1 MITRYVKGCYR
12 FHTLSFGDPEHSY
25 AGGVLLVDLPGAAW
39 RRRRAIRRTDR
50 YTVRS
55 VARAMRLINIVAEG
69 PPEGLSLSDLA
80 RALGASKSTTLALA
94 RTLTTAG
101 MLRDARPGPRYSLG
115 TALIRLGD
123 ITRSQ
128 LPLGDICRPVLSELA
143 ELTKMTSRVAICDE
157 GYPVFIERVDGPG
170 SVRFHTP
177 LGQREVPHA
186 SAAGKAML
194 ATMTEEQVRAIC
206 GATGCSART
215 ARTITDVDSLLANL
229 AGARANGFAVDDEE
243 DAEGIFCVGAVF
255 FGHDGS
261 CAGAVS
267 VTGIKGDLP
276 AWRMNELGRTVRR
289 YADQVSDLLGGGRY
303 AEHHLGAAG
312 VLA

>member
-1 MITRYVKGCYR
+1 VGPAQSPGGADTPPE
-12 FHTLSFGDPEHSY
+12 SDPQE
-25 AGGVLLVDLPGAAW
+25 
-39 RRRRAIRRTDR
+39 DR

-55 VARAMRLINIVAEG
+55 VARAMRLINIIAEG
-69 PPEGLSLSDLA
+69 SPDGLSLSDLA
-80 RALGASKSTTLALA
+80 RSLGASKSTTLALA

-101 MLRDARPGPRYSLG
+101 VLRDSRPGPRYCLG

-143 ELTKMTSRVAICDE
+143 ELTKMTSRVAISDG

-194 ATMTEEQVRAIC
+194 ATMTEEQVRALC
-206 GATGCSART
+206 GATGMQRRT
-215 ARTITDVDSLLANL
+215 AHTITDVDSLLANL
-229 AGARANGFAVDDEE
+229 AVARANGFAVDDEE

-289 YADQVSDLLGGGRY
+289 YAHKVSDLLGGGRY
-303 AEHHLGAAG
+303 SERYPAAAAG
-312 VLA
+312 AMA